1 MHDLMSNLEKFDEP
15 NPSKEQRRLLMK
27 KVNDDED
34 IYIIVPLQKKHL
46 RRYIYIKI
54 LL

>member
-34 IYIIVPLQKKHL
+34 IYINEENYSTSKKNV
-46 RRYIYIKI
+46 
-54 LL
+54 